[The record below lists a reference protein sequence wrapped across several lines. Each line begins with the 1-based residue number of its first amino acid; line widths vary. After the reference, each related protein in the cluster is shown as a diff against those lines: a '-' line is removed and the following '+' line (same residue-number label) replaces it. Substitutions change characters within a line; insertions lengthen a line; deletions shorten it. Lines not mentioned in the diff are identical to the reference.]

1 MDHRHVL
8 GLAGRRRLRAGH
20 ENVLVMPERKKG
32 LSRDPLGLSVLFG
45 LVESSLT
52 RMLGL
57 YVLCILLGIALCIV
71 SGVLLWRH

>member
-1 MDHRHVL
+1 
-8 GLAGRRRLRAGH
+8 
-20 ENVLVMPERKKG
+20 MPERKKG